1 MDLPLDMKQ
10 QLMQMAGIKD
20 VKEFDE
26 MAEKIAGTATNT
38 IKKAS
43 TSRQSPFQGKNIIYI
58 FIHKPRKSKF
68 LT

>member
-1 MDLPLDMKQ
+1 MDMKQ

-26 MAEKIAGTATNT
+26 MAEKIAGSATDT

-43 TSRQSPFQGKNIIYI
+43 TSRQSPFQGKNNY
-58 FIHKPRKSKF
+58 F
-68 LT
+68 LY

>member
-26 MAEKIAGTATNT
+26 MAEKIAGSATNT

-43 TSRQSPFQGKNIIYI
+43 TSRQSPFQGKNIIFI
-58 FIHKPRKSKF
+58 FIHKPRKSKL

>member
-26 MAEKIAGTATNT
+26 MAEKIAGSATNT

-43 TSRQSPFQGKNIIYI
+43 TSRQSPFQGRNII
-58 FIHKPRKSKF
+58 F
-68 LT
+68 